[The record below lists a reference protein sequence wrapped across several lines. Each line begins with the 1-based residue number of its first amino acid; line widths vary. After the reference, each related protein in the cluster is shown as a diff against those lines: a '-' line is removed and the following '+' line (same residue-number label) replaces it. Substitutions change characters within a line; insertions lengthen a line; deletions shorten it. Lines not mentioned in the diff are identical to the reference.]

1 MIELMRTRALAIA
14 ALVVGTVI
22 VWAEEPTV
30 REVVTAL
37 AQPAVQVPANAAE
50 RIEGVPA
57 LKYLPGKSEG
67 VVAVA
72 RKEGTEIGTALCG
85 VLGEEEGD
93 VKGKGEGI
101 GSATLSLGVGT
112 HESLRMLGEVA
123 TLGGDGR
130 SFLDILRGWMDG
142 GVSNEDAD
150 EEDDAEEAPSQ
161 ETAGR
166 GQLGMAAQLRRE
178 IIGGVLDRS
187 ERELKER
194 VGQLMGTLH
203 VAPVYV
209 VLTAQPGKEELFARK
224 GEEIIRKLTQ
234 VDSDGEEVEQVG
246 DFRGVS
252 VPLANIFKEL
262 IEQEWSD
269 EQQGKSLLEG
279 LAHKKVYV
287 LSKQEPGVLYICVCQ
302 DPKEMDWPAD
312 ETGSLAHAVELADMD
327 AHARNME
334 LLAWFSKE
342 LMTVGGEY
350 NAVHQAPVFT
360 LAQNIFDEYAKR
372 DEANSSVYQAASR
385 GVQSIVRFLKSI
397 PSYKDA
403 LSLQVWKEDRGYRM
417 DLFFSS
423 MGSVSVDGEL
433 PHFSLAEEP
442 RTLLYVESTGWTTPF
457 KYDWT
462 GMTDALLDI
471 TAGVVLTLD
480 EEQKDS
486 CAMLVSLAQML
497 RPEFNAL
504 EVQSRRLIDSLGGAV
519 SLVITEEKPSAD
531 ETQIHGAL
539 SCSVADKAA
548 LDNAWQGTMDTLK
561 KMVAK
566 LGQDPALLE
575 HLPLIRE
582 ELPDGANAFTLAVP
596 LYSGR
601 VRPHLVVAEKQLI
614 LADVPE
620 TARQLQAAGGGM
632 PFSGSVVVVRPDEM
646 MSAGGSNR
654 ATSLA
659 GTLYLVT
666 TLQGERGRLSGLLQ
680 LKPAASAQ

>member
-1 MIELMRTRALAIA
+1 MKTGTLAIA
-14 ALVVGTVI
+14 ALVVGAVMG
-22 VWAEEPTV
+22 WAEEPAV
-30 REVVTAL
+30 REIVTAL
-37 AQPAVQVPANAAE
+37 AQPVVQVPANAAE
-50 RIEGVPA
+50 RTEGVPA

-72 RKEGTEIGTALCG
+72 RKEGTELGNALCEE
-85 VLGEEEGD
+85 LGGEEGD
-93 VKGKGEGI
+93 GQGGGI
-101 GSATLSLGVGT
+101 GSAAVSFGVGT

-123 TLGGDGR
+123 TMVGDGR
-130 SFLDILRGWMDG
+130 SFLNVLRGWMDG
-142 GVSNEDAD
+142 GALDEAEDEGD
-150 EEDDAEEAPSQ
+150 GEEDVAGTAPSQ
-161 ETAGR
+161 ETTGR
-166 GQLGMAAQLRRE
+166 GQTGMAAQLRRE
-178 IIGGVLDRS
+178 IIGGVL
-187 ERELKER
+187 ERGEQAVKER
-194 VGQLMGTLH
+194 VGQLMETLH

-209 VLTAQPGKEELFARK
+209 VLTAQPGREELFARK
-224 GEEIIRKLTQ
+224 GGEIIRKLTR

-252 VPLANIFKEL
+252 VPLVNIFEKL
-262 IEQEWSD
+262 LAQEWSD
-269 EQQGKSLLEG
+269 EQREKSLREG

-302 DPKEMDWPAD
+302 DPKEMCWPAD

-327 AHARNME
+327 AHARSME
-334 LLAWFSKE
+334 LFAWFSKE

-350 NAVHQAPVFT
+350 NVGYRTPVFT
-360 LAQNIFDEYAKR
+360 LVQNIFDEYAKR

-385 GVQSIVRFLKSI
+385 GVQSIARFLKSV

-403 LSLQVWKEDRGYRM
+403 LSLQIWKEGWGYRM
-417 DLFFSS
+417 DLFFAP
-423 MGSVSVDGEL
+423 MGSVSVDGGL
-433 PHFSLAEEP
+433 PHFSLAEDP
-442 RTLLYVESTGWTTPF
+442 QTSLYIESTGWTTPF

-471 TAGVVLTLD
+471 TAGVVLTLN
-480 EEQKDS
+480 EEQKDT
-486 CAMLVSLAQML
+486 CAMFVSMAQML
-497 RPEFNAL
+497 RPEFSAL
-504 EVQSRRLIDSLGGAV
+504 EVQSRQLIDSLGGAV
-519 SLVITEEKPSAD
+519 SLVIMEEKSSAA

-561 KMVAK
+561 KMAAK

-575 HLPLIRE
+575 QLPLIRE
-582 ELPDGANAFTLAVP
+582 ELPDGANAFTLAIP

-620 TARQLQAAGGGM
+620 SARRLQAAGGGM
-632 PFSGSVVVVRPDEM
+632 PFSGSVVVARLDEM
-646 MSAGGSNR
+646 MPAGGANC
-654 ATSLA
+654 APTLA

-680 LKPAASAQ
+680 LKPGSSAR